1 MNQNISM
8 MLSVKKQMERIPKNQ
23 QDPDYLII
31 YSQIKNYLRMHCQHN
46 IVDDSVDVDFEQCQ
60 SIRYCTYC
68 ETVFSPKST
77 VSKFASIPK
86 PPKK

>member
-1 MNQNISM
+1 
-8 MLSVKKQMERIPKNQ
+8 
-23 QDPDYLII
+23 
-31 YSQIKNYLRMHCQHN
+31 MHCQHN
-46 IVDDSVDVDFEQCQ
+46 IVDDSVDIDVEQCQ

-68 ETVFSPKST
+68 ETVFSPKPT